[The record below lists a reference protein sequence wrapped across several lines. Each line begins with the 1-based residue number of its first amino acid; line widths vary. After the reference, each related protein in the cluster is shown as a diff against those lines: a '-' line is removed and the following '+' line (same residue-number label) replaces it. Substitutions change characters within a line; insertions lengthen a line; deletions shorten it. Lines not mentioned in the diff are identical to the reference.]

1 MNISGTRRIIA
12 VLSPLAYL
20 TSGPAVVKGDFM
32 DRVLIRE
39 LQIETV
45 IGIYEWEKQVHQTL
59 LIDLDMAWD
68 NRAAADS
75 DDYSQALCYETVSKR
90 LTALITEKPIE
101 LIETVAEMI
110 AHCLMSEF
118 AVPWVKVRVMK
129 PGAVPSAKAVG
140 VEIERGI

>member
-1 MNISGTRRIIA
+1 
-12 VLSPLAYL
+12 
-20 TSGPAVVKGDFM
+20 M

-90 LTALITEKPIE
+90 LTTLITEKPIE

-118 AVPWVKVRVMK
+118 SVPWVKVRVMK
-129 PGAVPSAKAVG
+129 PGAVPAAKAVG